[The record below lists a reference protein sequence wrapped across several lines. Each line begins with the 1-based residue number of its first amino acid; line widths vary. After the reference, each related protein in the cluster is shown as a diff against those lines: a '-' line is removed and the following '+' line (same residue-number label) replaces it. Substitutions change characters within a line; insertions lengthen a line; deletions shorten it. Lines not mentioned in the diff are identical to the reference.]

1 MSPGDVTC
9 QTGTVV
15 AVHDVMKTFR
25 RGADTVAALS
35 HVNLQLS
42 EGEVVALVGPS
53 GSGKSTLLNVL
64 CGWEPP
70 DAGDMTWAADL
81 QTSAPADLGWEKL
94 AIVPQTLGLLPEL
107 QARENILL
115 PARARHQV
123 AEWVERTGALM
134 DHFGIDQLALRL
146 PDGMSLGEQQRCAVA
161 RALLLRPRLLLADE
175 PTAHQDP
182 GYVSILFQEL
192 RNHAREHGACLVAT
206 HNPATWDYAD
216 RIVSMR
222 DGVLQDGPPAD
233 HI

>member
-1 MSPGDVTC
+1 MSPGEATR

-15 AVHDVMKTFR
+15 AVRDVVKTFR
-25 RGADTVAALS
+25 RGPDTVEALN

-64 CGWEPP
+64 CGWESP
-70 DAGDMTWAADL
+70 DFSDMTWAADL
-81 QTSAPADLGWEKL
+81 QSSAPADLGWEQI
-94 AIVPQTLGLLPEL
+94 AIVPQTLGLLAEL

-115 PARARHQV
+115 PARARHQI
-123 AEWVERTGALM
+123 ADWVDRADALM
-134 DHFGIDQLALRL
+134 DDFDIDQLALRL
-146 PDGMSLGEQQRCAVA
+146 PDEMSLGEQQRCAVA

-182 GYVSILFQEL
+182 GYVSILFEEL

-216 RIVSMR
+216 RIVSMQ
-222 DGVLQDGPPAD
+222 DGVLHDGPPAE
-233 HI
+233 HL